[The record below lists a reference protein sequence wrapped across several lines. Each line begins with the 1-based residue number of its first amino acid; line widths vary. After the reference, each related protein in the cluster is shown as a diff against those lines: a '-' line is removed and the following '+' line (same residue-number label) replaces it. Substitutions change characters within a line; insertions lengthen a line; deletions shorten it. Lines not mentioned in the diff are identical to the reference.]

1 MQRWRERIR
10 TDIIRIKFYR
20 EEGEQLENYTKYKLK
35 SSDELAS
42 VLDGKDNLFVIACNK
57 CFKEFETVDEPDCD
71 EFLKFA
77 ADQGKNVTGSAKFDF
92 LCNKMHTGN
101 YYYILCTF
109 RNQIL

>member
-42 VLDGKDNLFVIACNK
+42 VLDGNDNLFRIS
-57 CFKEFETVDEPDCD
+57 TVKVVVFIPPAVEPGEPPISINSIITAFDASLIS
-71 EFLKFA
+71 EMSMVLKPA
-77 ADQGKNVTGSAKFDF
+77 VLVVTD
-92 LCNKMHTGN
+92 
-101 YYYILCTF
+101 
-109 RNQIL
+109 